1 MSERRP
7 QPEALPAQV
16 KPQAEVQIYPHS
28 ALALMPVV
36 HQASASSPLSLG
48 SQPSVTSLD
57 STVSHSTSPSLSS
70 AEACLSVCLSSP
82 SDKASELSPTVTH
95 SHDMMEQSPS
105 KDMAGGDFSQSP
117 LPPPQCLSAES
128 PQPHSG
134 GTVTLSSCAR
144 RIPPLLPAC
153 LKAEEAGVTGT
164 SQVPSTSSW

>member
-1 MSERRP
+1 MPPGLSERRP

-57 STVSHSTSPSLSS
+57 STLSHSTSPSLSS
-70 AEACLSVCLSSP
+70 AEACVSVCLSSP
-82 SDKASELSPTVTH
+82 SDKASELSPTVTQLSH

-105 KDMAGGDFSQSP
+105 KDVAGGDFSQSP
-117 LPPPQCLSAES
+117 LLPPQCLSAES
-128 PQPHSG
+128 PQRTAQG
-134 GTVTLSSCAR
+134 
-144 RIPPLLPAC
+144 
-153 LKAEEAGVTGT
+153 
-164 SQVPSTSSW
+164 Q